1 MAGHVCRI
9 LDIVRFLFVAL
20 ILCLAGCSAPT
31 DTAQPKQTT
40 APEATDTIIS
50 NKHPLAKYLELSG
63 YRISETAAGK
73 LNIKFV
79 VINHSE
85 ADIGDLTLKI
95 RLVTTA
101 AKPEDPPITEFEA
114 KVPALGPQEIKDVS
128 ATATTKMR
136 IYELP
141 DWQFIR
147 AEVEIISPA
156 P

>member
-1 MAGHVCRI
+1 M
-9 LDIVRFLFVAL
+9 RFLFVAL
-20 ILCLAGCSAPT
+20 ILGLAGCSAPT

-40 APEATDTIIS
+40 APQATDTVIS

-101 AKPEDPPITEFEA
+101 AKPEDPPIT
-114 KVPALGPQEIKDVS
+114 D
-128 ATATTKMR
+128 
-136 IYELP
+136 
-141 DWQFIR
+141 
-147 AEVEIISPA
+147 
-156 P
+156 

>member
-1 MAGHVCRI
+1 LVAVPFSIFLLSLAACSSPAP
-9 LDIVRFLFVAL
+9 DI
-20 ILCLAGCSAPT
+20 
-31 DTAQPKQTT
+31 KQAKGSG
-40 APEATDTIIS
+40 APEAIMTVIA

-63 YRISETAAGK
+63 YRLTENGVGK
-73 LNIKFV
+73 LTVKFV
-79 VINHSE
+79 VVNHSE
-85 ADIGDLTLKI
+85 ADIGDLTLKV

-128 ATATTKMR
+128 ATATTKLR

-147 AEVEIISPA
+147 AEVEILSPA